1 MTDDT
6 QILDFVPSMEFGD
19 QQADSLWTFELIWNM
34 GCMSLLWG
42 AVGFAYYGLTLS
54 AGMLSRHLCVNL
66 VLLGIIEIPAYLMNM
81 VLLECMPRRTAALRI
96 AALQTLC
103 IGINLTISLWGSET
117 TIRRLTVPLAMCSK
131 ALCSISFGCI
141 WVWAPEIYPAQLRT
155 VGVAVNSQ
163 CARAA
168 SMIAPI
174 LLAHLQQPHGD
185 WSAHSQVMLLL
196 TGTSVV
202 CLPLVFLLPNSKI
215 LANNEKVK
223 GELEHGDYNIMPHTA
238 EELYDMPSNDHN
250 PAELHQSVRT

>member
-1 MTDDT
+1 MVM
-6 QILDFVPSMEFGD
+6 QLGVMVPVEV
-19 QQADSLWTFELIWNM
+19 A
-34 GCMSLLWG
+34 C
-42 AVGFAYYGLTLS
+42 
-54 AGMLSRHLCVNL
+54 
-66 VLLGIIEIPAYLMNM
+66 
-81 VLLECMPRRTAALRI
+81 
-96 AALQTLC
+96 
-103 IGINLTISLWGSET
+103 NLTAFLMQHHEATSAFGSEGRHVELRWVKGPRYKVPA
-117 TIRRLTVPLAMCSK
+117 IRLLDQHGGREAAGSPQSVHRLPERGQGQLFPVGEARAQHAPCGALA
-131 ALCSISFGCI
+131 AEH
-141 WVWAPEIYPAQLRT
+141 V
-155 VGVAVNSQ
+155 SQ